1 MKKLIPTILPAGLP
15 LFLVAFAY
23 FFLAS
28 PDAYCQ
34 NFELVKKK
42 EPLLSTT
49 KSGPYLGIQRGK
61 YNSLELGYE
70 VQKKAVRLIKPRT
83 IAANIG
89 IDYNLTQNIVGFSA
103 GVWDKHSRIDFT
115 YGGSINVKTDFDHYK
130 IGVTPL
136 IGYKISLAHLQLGY
150 TLYSAKSLPQETN
163 TLFISLRAVL
173 INNRSFHWR
182 KRKKKD

>member
-15 LFLVAFAY
+15 LFLVAFAC

-28 PDAYCQ
+28 PGAYCQ

-42 EPLLSTT
+42 EPLLSKT
-49 KSGPYLGIQRGK
+49 KGGPYLGIQRGK

-70 VQKKAVRLIKPRT
+70 VQKKAVKLIKPRT
-83 IAANIG
+83 IAANVG

-103 GVWDKHSRIDFT
+103 GVWYKHSRIDFT

-173 INNRSFHWR
+173 INKRSFHLR
-182 KRKKKD
+182 KRKKRD

>member
-28 PDAYCQ
+28 PGAYCQ

-70 VQKKAVRLIKPRT
+70 VQKK
-83 IAANIG
+83 
-89 IDYNLTQNIVGFSA
+89 Q
-103 GVWDKHSRIDFT
+103 
-115 YGGSINVKTDFDHYK
+115 
-130 IGVTPL
+130 
-136 IGYKISLAHLQLGY
+136 
-150 TLYSAKSLPQETN
+150 
-163 TLFISLRAVL
+163 
-173 INNRSFHWR
+173 
-182 KRKKKD
+182 